1 MKKIF
6 FSLVALA
13 ALAACSKTEVAYE
26 TPAEIG
32 FAPVAK
38 NATKAAIEGTSFN
51 TTQDLYVFAN
61 AGLDLDSTPD
71 GVQIDECTEPYLRN
85 VKFKRASVNDAYI
98 GETPYYWPNVKS
110 LSFAGYVD
118 AGNACGNY
126 QENDETKPCASVN
139 DAMTTL
145 TIANYTQ
152 PDSGN
157 NDLMY
162 FFTDATY
169 NKSITGDVPVT
180 MKHSCAWLVFNFV
193 GDKVTGASETIGGSG
208 EEAWKIVG
216 VKVKNI
222 AKTGTATLTAE
233 SATWVEGEQNVDF
246 QVYGDETGTAL
257 SYNAANTIISSNK
270 NVIVIPQPTTEL
282 YIKYKYNVQGN
293 PNPIEEEVTVSL
305 GYDSTKIN
313 EEWLPGVKYTYQVN
327 IGAKQITIKPTSNDW
342 TNYDTDSPADPNDV
356 DPIEPTI

>member
-13 ALAACSKTEVAYE
+13 ALAACSKSEVAYE
-26 TPAEIG
+26 ASQEIG

-38 NATKAAIEGTSFN
+38 NATKAAIEGTAFN

-61 AGLDLDSTPD
+61 AGLDEDQTPD
-71 GVQIDECTEPYLRN
+71 GVQIDECIEPYLRN
-85 VKFKRASVNDAYI
+85 VKFTRSNNTAAYT

-118 AGNACGNY
+118 AGNASGNY
-126 QENDETKPCASVN
+126 TIDGVTSPCASVD

-145 TIANYTQ
+145 TIKGYEQ

-162 FFTDATY
+162 FFTPGTY
-169 NKSITGDVPVT
+169 DKSHVGDVPVT
-180 MKHSCAWLVFNFV
+180 MKHSCAWLVFNFI
-193 GDKVTGASETIGGSG
+193 GDKVTGASGTGAWTID
-208 EEAWKIVG
+208 KVIV
-216 VKVKNI
+216 KQI
-222 AKTGTATLTAE
+222 AKTGTATLTAN
-233 SATWVEGEQNVDF
+233 SAVWAEGTQNADF
-246 QVYGDETGTAL
+246 TVYGNTDEDGTSLSNGTA
-257 SYNAANTIISSNK
+257 NATIAANK

-282 YIKYKYNVQGN
+282 YIKYTYYVQGN
-293 PNPIEEEVTVSL
+293 PISEEVTVGL
-305 GYDSTKIN
+305 GYDANSTN

-327 IGAKQITIKPTSNDW
+327 IGAKQISIMPTSADW
-342 TNYDTDSPADPNDV
+342 TNYDTDNPANTDDV